1 MPHDEVDDTEMTPAE
16 FRAAAAAGLPVR
28 IVTSRQ
34 AYEAELGALRTQA
47 TAYVAN
53 IVVHLALV
61 GSQPMENTA
70 ARAVS

>member
-1 MPHDEVDDTEMTPAE
+1 MPREEVDDTEMTPAE
-16 FRAAAAAGLPVR
+16 FRAAAAQGLPVR
-28 IVTSRQ
+28 VVTSRQ

-53 IVVHLALV
+53 VFLRLAVV
-61 GSQPMENTA
+61 GSQPAENTP

>member
-28 IVTSRQ
+28 IVTSKQ
-34 AYEAELGALRTQA
+34 AYIAELGALRTQA

-53 IVVHLALV
+53 VVVRLALV
-61 GSQPMENTA
+61 GSQSSENIP